1 MIGLVEAGCGRAP
14 QAAERWR
21 RVSAA
26 TGIADLIWAW
36 GAAKKID
43 GYNNAEWT
51 KRLEA
56 ASAQAESG
64 PPYTAGVL
72 EAVLGKR
79 SAAWAHFQQTLLL
92 PDRMMSHHLGRLVMA
107 GAFIGL
113 PEYPA
118 EAPAGH

>member
-1 MIGLVEAGCGRAP
+1 MPSGRLGWILRQADEGAGHDQPAEVMRHRA
-14 QAAERWR
+14 
-21 RVSAA
+21 V
-26 TGIADLIWAW
+26 
-36 GAAKKID
+36 
-43 GYNNAEWT
+43 
-51 KRLEA
+51 
-56 ASAQAESG
+56 
-64 PPYTAGVL
+64 
-72 EAVLGKR
+72 GKR